1 MEDLIKALQILKK
14 YLIDDYN
21 QEYPFSCEHDILY
34 VCGIDMDAMTVEDVR
49 ELYKLGFIPGSD
61 EDSEITAIY
70 DEDGNY
76 CGDIDFSEISQE
88 DWDNMKFEITNC
100 FRSYRYGSC

>member
-14 YLIDDYN
+14 YLIDENN
-21 QEYPFSCEHDILY
+21 QKYPCACEHDILY
-34 VCGIDMDAMTVEDVR
+34 VCGIDMDAMTVEDVH

-70 DEDGNY
+70 DEDGDY
-76 CGDIDFSEISQE
+76 CGDVDFSEISQE